1 MDYFE
6 CDGYFFWKNVGIDH
20 TELMF
25 VNKHKIIDISNLI
38 VLLLNA
44 GLTKMNQKYLALTQH
59 TIVRKVVYIL
69 NLNTEHRERDRNA
82 LCRACK
88 FSKLTF
94 RDVLSPTKTHL
105 LILFKQC
112 HQLESKHSNTRAYGG
127 HLISMEPD
135 KVPAFRV
142 DMPWVRCRVNALGK
156 V

>member
-1 MDYFE
+1 MWWLFLL
-6 CDGYFFWKNVGIDH
+6 KNVDIDH

-44 GLTKMNQKYLALTQH
+44 GLTKMNQKYLGLTQH
-59 TIVRKVVYIL
+59 IIVRKVVCVL
-69 NLNTEHRERDRNA
+69 NLNRKHRERDRNA

-88 FSKLTF
+88 LSKLTF
-94 RDVLSPTKTHL
+94 RDVLPPTRTHL

-142 DMPWVRCRVNALGK
+142 DRM
-156 V
+156 